1 MPQVLNPEPAA
12 WPHRGVAAN
21 ARSKLST
28 VVYRSRAVVDM
39 PPPALSDLTKAS
51 QARNGREALTGVLL
65 YDSGSFFQWLEG
77 PSDGLE
83 RVMTSIHQDN
93 RHSNVEVLNNQTVE
107 ARAFGA
113 WSMKLAARGGH
124 ADDWPRDMI
133 VAPSD
138 VVEGLRARPEAAP
151 DLLVKLVTADREPEP
166 DAVQHTNLDP
176 KAAALLRK
184 VLLAK
189 VLPALLGAGDAQ
201 IVVADSAP
209 EHARA
214 AELAELLIGADQS
227 AAVELIRELH
237 GAVGTTARLFATL
250 LEPAARSLGD
260 LWSEDVCSEFDLTLG
275 LARLQSAVR
284 MLASDPLRIVPGRLQ
299 QPAVLIV
306 PEPGE
311 LHRLGAALD
320 NTILGNAGWAPQF
333 EYPADNEALQEMLAE
348 SWFDVLD
355 LSLSVALRQEQ
366 WLPRLR
372 ETIAQARRASQNPEL
387 KVVVGGRVF
396 HETAGAGARVG
407 ADMTSRSSANLD
419 RSILRTMNAA
429 RTDTASSTGTVV
441 ATPS

>member
-1 MPQVLNPEPAA
+1 M
-12 WPHRGVAAN
+12 
-21 ARSKLST
+21 
-28 VVYRSRAVVDM
+28 VYRSRAVADM
-39 PPPALSDLTKAS
+39 PPPALGELTRAS

-77 PSDGLE
+77 PTAGVD
-83 RVMTSIHQDN
+83 RVMRSIHQDK
-93 RHSNVEVLNNQTVE
+93 RHSNIEVLNNQTAQ

-113 WSMKLAARGGH
+113 WSMKLAARGGD
-124 ADDWPRDMI
+124 ADSWPTDMI
-133 VAPSD
+133 EAPPE
-138 VVEGLRARPEAAP
+138 VVEGLRARPDAAP
-151 DLLVKLVTADREPEP
+151 DLLVKLAAAEAGAEFDS
-166 DAVQHTNLDP
+166 AQQGKLNP

-184 VLLAK
+184 VLLSK
-189 VLPALLGAGDAQ
+189 VLPALLGAGDTQ

-214 AELAELLIGADQS
+214 AELAELLIGADQN
-227 AAVELIRELH
+227 AAIELIRELH

-260 LWSEDVCSEFDLTLG
+260 LWNDDVCSEFDLTLG
-275 LARLQSAVR
+275 LARLQTAVR
-284 MLASDPLRIVPGRLQ
+284 MLASDPLRVVPGRLQ
-299 QPAVLIV
+299 HPAVLIV

-333 EYPADNEALQEMLAE
+333 EYPNDDDALQEMLADT
-348 SWFDVLD
+348 WFDVLD

-387 KVVVGGRVF
+387 KVVVSGRVF
-396 HETAGAGARVG
+396 RETAGAGANVG
-407 ADMTSRSSANLD
+407 ADMTSRSSSNLD
-419 RSILRTMNAA
+419 RSIMRTMNAT
-429 RTDTASSTGTVV
+429 RTDTISNTGTAAV
-441 ATPS
+441 TPS